1 MRNIKTILTL
11 GLIAL
16 ISNNVLAAA
25 CVITGCNNEI
35 CGKAGESYFS
45 TCMWKAE
52 YACYNKFG
60 ICEADKSGECGWRQS
75 KELVECVN
83 IQLKRVQRGDLS
95 SD

>member
-1 MRNIKTILTL
+1 MYYSVLILL
-11 GLIAL
+11 AL
-16 ISNNVLAAA
+16 FANNLFAAP
-25 CVITGCNNEI
+25 CVISGCNNEI

-60 ICEADKSGECGWRQS
+60 ICELNKSGECCWRQT
-75 KELVECVN
+75 KELVECVK
-83 IQLKRVQRGDLS
+83 IQLERVQRGDLS